1 MGVRGLSTF
10 IDNNQKLLSVQK
22 LHDTKVVIDGN
33 NLYHFLYYQYHIVH
47 QYGGD
52 YDHFSRK
59 CKRFFSLLG
68 KCGVEPIV
76 VFDGGYGPDDRKLP
90 TILSRLRDRL
100 STAESIC
107 KTGHGKIIPI
117 LAIETFRLVLV
128 ELNIP
133 HVACEFEAD
142 DDIATLAND
151 LNCPVLSNDSD
162 FFVYDLTAGYIPLD
176 YMNLTLCVHNPETA
190 EESICTKDKV
200 LNNSEYRYLP
210 VKFYHRDRL
219 AELFSNKSAFVIPLF
234 ATLLG
239 NDYLSTADLALFYAQ
254 LQIPRSSKKYFF
266 SSKSQNRLASLI
278 QWLNE
283 NKESDLDTFVDFVV
297 ENCGK
302 EETNLREE
310 ICRSVKSYC
319 LTTHYG
325 SVDLKDFLGK
335 LNGKTNKPKSSVIE
349 NQENQTITNYK
360 DKTETGDNDSHS
372 VTDYH
377 GNHLPS
383 WFVEKLRKCEIHP
396 HVQNAAILHR
406 VILPC
411 QVEIITDPSTY
422 QCSRAI
428 REIIYGI
435 LFQSDAHTSDRLSQD
450 NCVVEYDRDQKN
462 TKKMYVAPAPAEEVA
477 HGNSLP
483 TLISIVGLTL
493 QDRQLLLLNV
503 LGLSKGSYA
512 SFKDSGFYDD
522 LVLMIGLMIF
532 WINHAMPK
540 ILSAHLDS
548 FILGMIAIQTKSLKW
563 IEERKLIGL
572 EYVEPNL
579 YKQITQAFYD
589 SSDKQIERFDKN
601 VEKYFEKPHHSSK
614 NPANF
619 KIVHGFSQLQA
630 CLRDVINLNQLLLC
644 PFTEINPSVILNC
657 TLLYNLCSEIDVRAN
672 SELFILEMLDRG
684 SPLCQTFS
692 SIKKQVMLFCSNTCF
707 VEVAAGRSSNSKKKK
722 SKSKKK
728 DRKQVGTTVHKDEKK
743 EEKGEEKKLKLVT
756 NCSVN
761 NRFAML
767 DLDD

>member
-10 IDNNQKLLSVQK
+10 IDNNQKLLSVRK

-59 CKRFFSLLG
+59 CKRFFSLLR

-90 TILSRLRDRL
+90 TILGRMRDRL
-100 STAESIC
+100 STAESVC

-151 LNCPVLSNDSD
+151 LNCPVMSNDSD
-162 FFVYDLTAGYIPLD
+162 FFVYDLKGGYILLD
-176 YMNLTLCVHNPETA
+176 YMNLTLCIHNTETA

-200 LNNSEYRYLP
+200 LSNSEYRYLP

-219 AELFSNKSAFVIPLF
+219 AELFTNKSAFIIPLF

-239 NDYLSTADLALFYAQ
+239 NDYLSTADLAQFYAK
-254 LQIPRSSKKYFF
+254 LQIPRSSNKYFF
-266 SSKSQNRLASLI
+266 SQKSQSRLGSLI

-283 NKESDLDTFVDFVV
+283 NRDTDLDSLVDFVV
-297 ENCGK
+297 DNCGK
-302 EETNLREE
+302 KEDDLREE
-310 ICRSVKSYC
+310 IYHSVQSYSMSSHYSSINLKLFLEKSN
-319 LTTHYG
+319 
-325 SVDLKDFLGK
+325 S
-335 LNGKTNKPKSSVIE
+335 KPNICINSE
-349 NQENQTITNYK
+349 E
-360 DKTETGDNDSHS
+360 S
-372 VTDYH
+372 VTDNQDNQTGSGYYD
-377 GNHLPS
+377 NHPVTGYQDNLLPT
-383 WFVEKLRKCEIHP
+383 WFVEKLRKCETHP
-396 HVQNAAILHR
+396 NVQNAVILHR

-411 QVEIITDPSTY
+411 QVEIISDPSTY

-428 REIIYGI
+428 RKVLYGI
-435 LFQSDAHTSDRLSQD
+435 LFQSDAHTSDTLSQD

-462 TKKMYVAPAPAEEVA
+462 TKKIYVAPAATVA

-483 TLISIVGLTL
+483 TLTSLVDLTV
-493 QDRQLLLLNV
+493 QERQLLLLSV
-503 LGLSKGSYA
+503 LGLSKENFTSC
-512 SFKDSGFYDD
+512 KDSGFDDD
-522 LVLMIGLMIF
+522 LMLMIAILGY

-540 ILSAHLDS
+540 VLSAHLDS
-548 FILGMIAIQTKSLKW
+548 FILGMIVLQMKVLKW
-563 IEERKLIGL
+563 VEERKLIGL
-572 EYVEPNL
+572 EYVQPLL
-579 YKQITQAFYD
+579 YKQIIEAFYD
-589 SSDKQIERFDKN
+589 SSDKHIDRLDRN
-601 VEKYFEKPHHSSK
+601 IEKYFEKPHHSSK

-630 CLRDVINLNQLLLC
+630 CLRDIINLNQLLLC
-644 PFTEINPSVILNC
+644 PFTQINPSVILNC
-657 TLLYNLCSEIDVRAN
+657 TLLYNLCSEIDVRSN
-672 SELFILEMLDRG
+672 PELFVSEMLDRG
-684 SPLCQTFS
+684 SPLCQTFL
-692 SIKKQVMLFCSNTCF
+692 SIRKQVLLFCNSACF
-707 VEVAAGRSSNSKKKK
+707 VEVATERTGNTKKKK
-722 SKSKKK
+722 TKSKKK
-728 DRKQVGTTVHKDEKK
+728 VTKLTETSVQNEGTV
-743 EEKGEEKKLKLVT
+743 EEKGEKEKKLKLVT

-761 NRFAML
+761 NRFSML

>member
-10 IDNNQKLLSVQK
+10 IDNNQKLLSVLK
-22 LHDTKVVIDGN
+22 LHDTKVIIDGN

-59 CKRFFSLLG
+59 CKRFFSLLR

-90 TILSRLRDRL
+90 TILGRMRDRL
-100 STAESIC
+100 STAESVC

-128 ELNIP
+128 ELDIQ

-151 LNCPVLSNDSD
+151 LNCPVMSNDSD
-162 FFVYDLTAGYIPLD
+162 FFVYDLKGGYILLD

-200 LNNSEYRYLP
+200 LSNSEYRFLP

-219 AELFSNKSAFVIPLF
+219 VELFTNKSAFIIPLF

-239 NDYLSTADLALFYAQ
+239 NDYLSTADLAQFYAK
-254 LQIPRSSKKYFF
+254 LQIPRSSNKYFF
-266 SSKSQNRLASLI
+266 SPKSQSRLGSLI
-278 QWLNE
+278 QWLND
-283 NKESDLDTFVDFVV
+283 NRDTDFVSLVDFVV
-297 ENCGK
+297 DNCGK
-302 EETNLREE
+302 KEEDIREE
-310 ICRSVKSYC
+310 IYRSVQSYSMVN
-319 LTTHYG
+319 HY
-325 SVDLKDFLGK
+325 SSINLKVFLEESSS
-335 LNGKTNKPKSSVIE
+335 KPNASMSSE
-349 NQENQTITNYK
+349 
-360 DKTETGDNDSHS
+360 GS
-372 VTDYH
+372 VTDKHDNQTGCCYH
-377 GNHLPS
+377 DNHPVTDYQDNQLPT

-396 HVQNAAILHR
+396 NVQNATILHR

-411 QVEIITDPSTY
+411 QVEIISDPSSY

-428 REIIYGI
+428 RELIYGI
-435 LFQSDAHTSDRLSQD
+435 LFQSDAHTSDTLSQD

-462 TKKMYVAPAPAEEVA
+462 TKKVYVAPAEAVA

-483 TLISIVGLTL
+483 TLTSLVDLTV
-493 QDRQLLLLNV
+493 QERQLLLLSV
-503 LGLSKGSYA
+503 LGLSKENFTSC
-512 SFKDSGFYDD
+512 KDSSFDD
-522 LVLMIGLMIF
+522 DTVLMIAILSY

-548 FILGMIAIQTKSLKW
+548 FILGMIVIQMKVLKW
-563 IEERKLIGL
+563 IEEKKLIGL
-572 EYVEPNL
+572 EYVEPKL
-579 YKQITQAFYD
+579 YKQIAQAFFD
-589 SSDKQIERFDKN
+589 SSDKQIERLDRN
-601 VEKYFEKPHHSSK
+601 IEKYFEKPHHSSK
-614 NPANF
+614 HPANF

-630 CLRDVINLNQLLLC
+630 CLRDIINLNQLLLC
-644 PFTEINPSVILNC
+644 PFTQINPSLILNC
-657 TLLYNLCSEIDVRAN
+657 TLLYNLCSEIDVRSN
-672 SELFILEMLDRG
+672 PELFVSEMLDRG
-684 SPLCQTFS
+684 SPLCQTFLTVR
-692 SIKKQVMLFCSNTCF
+692 KHVLLFCNSACF
-707 VEVAAGRSSNSKKKK
+707 VEVAGEKVCKTKKKK
-722 SKSKKK
+722 SKSKQTVI
-728 DRKQVGTTVHKDEKK
+728 KQRQAVVQNEGTT
-743 EEKGEEKKLKLVT
+743 EEKAEREKKLKLVT

-761 NRFAML
+761 NRFSML